1 MKTIPT
7 VGSEVEVTVR
17 YPNYNYFTSNCQPFN
32 DTLYKGVVVKNAKWI
47 AQDCF
52 CVKTDN
58 KLYPLSIIN
67 LSKVHG
73 IKILKGDVAKIRKF
87 KVLGTKGHTY
97 LITLSNGHYTC
108 HCIGFQYHNKCK
120 HITKVQ
126 DVVEK
131 QQSSTA

>member
-32 DTLYKGVVVKNAKWI
+32 DTVFKGVVVKNAKWI

-52 CVKTDN
+52 SVKTDN
-58 KLYPLSIIN
+58 KVYPLSIIT
-67 LSKVHG
+67 LSKVKD
-73 IKILKGDVAKIRKF
+73 IKIIKGDVAKIRKF
-87 KVLGTKGHTY
+87 KVLGTKNHVY
-97 LITLSNGHYTC
+97 LVTLSNGHYSC